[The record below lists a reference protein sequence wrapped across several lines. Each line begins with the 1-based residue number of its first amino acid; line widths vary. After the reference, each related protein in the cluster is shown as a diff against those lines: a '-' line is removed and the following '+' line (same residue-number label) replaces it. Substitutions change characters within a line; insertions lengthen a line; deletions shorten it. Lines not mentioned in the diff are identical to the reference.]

1 MKNESN
7 ENLLLK
13 MLKDKGY
20 DEPIITNRNNEATIE
35 TYDIEYLDN
44 SIRRETSFY
53 IVEKN
58 EKHFT
63 LTINVVYYM
72 DEYYGECSTEEIENI
87 EFEHKID
94 VYTPQG
100 DESVD
105 FVERYQCKLEEIH
118 IDKIDTMIR
127 YVKEL
132 TEDKSKVISICK
144 TARSEN

>member
-20 DEPIITNRNNEATIE
+20 DEPIITNRNNKVTVE

-44 SIRRETSFY
+44 SIRRETSCY

-63 LTINVVYYM
+63 LTINVAYYM
-72 DEYYGECSTEEIENI
+72 DEYYGECSIEGIENI
-87 EFEHKID
+87 EFERKID

-105 FVERYQCKLEEIH
+105 FVERYQCTLEEIH
-118 IDKIDTMIR
+118 IDRIDTMIR

-132 TEDKSKVISICK
+132 TEGKSKVISICK

>member
-20 DEPIITNRNNEATIE
+20 DEPIITNRNNKVTVE

-44 SIRRETSFY
+44 SIRRETSCY

-63 LTINVVYYM
+63 LTINVAYYM
-72 DEYYGECSTEEIENI
+72 DEYYGECSIEGIENI
-87 EFEHKID
+87 EFERKID

-105 FVERYQCKLEEIH
+105 FVERYQCTLEEIH
-118 IDKIDTMIR
+118 IDKIYTMIR

-132 TEDKSKVISICK
+132 TEGKSKVISICK